1 MRIAIDEDIPN
12 ELTPLFRGPG
22 LVVEHVEELGFKGK
36 KNGELLAA
44 LSGTHDVLVT
54 GDTNLPHQQNL
65 DNFDIAVVLIH
76 PRRLLIDQIR
86 PLIPRAVAAFAT
98 ATKHAVTTIGVATTP
113 RSSTPNSER
122 DSKPS

>member
-22 LVVEHVEELGFKGK
+22 LVVEHVQDLGLTGR

-44 LSGTHDVLVT
+44 LSGNCDVLVT
-54 GDTNLPHQQNL
+54 GDTNLQHQQNL
-65 DNFDIAVVLIH
+65 DNFDLAVVLIH
-76 PRRLLIDQIR
+76 PRRLVINQIK

-98 ATKHAVTTIGVATTP
+98 ATKHAVTTIGVAKTP
-113 RSSTPNSER
+113 RSSAP
-122 DSKPS
+122 K

>member
-22 LVVEHVEELGFKGK
+22 LVVEHVEDLGFKGK

-44 LSGTHDVLVT
+44 LSGTCDVLVT
-54 GDTNLPHQQNL
+54 GDTNLEHQQNL

-76 PRRLLIDQIR
+76 PRRLVIDQIT
-86 PLIPRAVAAFAT
+86 PLVPRVVAAVAT
-98 ATKHAVTTIGVATTP
+98 AAKHAVTMIGVGTP
-113 RSSTPNSER
+113 P
-122 DSKPS
+122 PSRAPTSGRVSRAS

>member
-22 LVVEHVEELGFKGK
+22 LVVEHVEDLGFKGT
-36 KNGELLAA
+36 KNGELLAS

-65 DNFDIAVVLIH
+65 DNFDIAIVLIH

-98 ATKHAVTTIGVATTP
+98 ATKHAVTTIGVATTL

-122 DSKPS
+122 GSKPS